1 MGGRR
6 AKSLSDIVGT
16 GLSAQQ
22 ASFTRAV
29 GKKDPE
35 SITTSSAKLV
45 AKSEQISDI
54 LYYVSKLAD
63 FVVKEARSTE
73 GLNYAERELLAKKEW
88 SSLKRKEGLE
98 VARVVDDAIVS
109 AVAKAIGKGRK

>member
-6 AKSLSDIVGT
+6 AKSLSEIVGT

-22 ASFTRAV
+22 GSFTRAI

-45 AKSEQISDI
+45 AKSETISDI
-54 LYYVSKLAD
+54 LYYVSKLAN
-63 FVVKEARSTE
+63 FVVREAQSTE
-73 GLNYAERELLAKKEW
+73 DLNYAEREALAKKEW
-88 SSLKRKEGLE
+88 SRLRRKRASKLLGLLMTP
-98 VARVVDDAIVS
+98 
-109 AVAKAIGKGRK
+109 